1 MEDRAEAEKQKN
13 LGNDFYKKKKFP
25 EAIQHYSSAIE
36 LHPEELNYF
45 TNLAAV
51 YLEIKEYER
60 AIEQC
65 DHAINKARE
74 SGNYD
79 FVKMGKALARKANC
93 LFKMDKLDESIAIYN
108 EALLEHNNYDI
119 KEAKKKVE
127 KHKKELED
135 KAYINPEI
143 AEQHKIK
150 GNDLFQGGKFV
161 DALKEYDEAV
171 KRDPTNKA
179 LYSNRSACL
188 LKLMDPVR
196 ALKDAEYCIKL
207 DGKFVKGWARKGTAH
222 QQMKEYHKALDA
234 FKEGLKIEPGN
245 KDCIEGGRRTTE
257 LI

>member
-1 MEDRAEAEKQKN
+1 
-13 LGNDFYKKKKFP
+13 
-25 EAIQHYSSAIE
+25 
-36 LHPEELNYF
+36 
-45 TNLAAV
+45 
-51 YLEIKEYER
+51 
-60 AIEQC
+60 
-65 DHAINKARE
+65 
-74 SGNYD
+74 
-79 FVKMGKALARKANC
+79 MG
-93 LFKMDKLDESIAIYN
+93 KLDESIAIYN

-127 KHKKELED
+127 KFKKEHED

-150 GNDLFQGGKFV
+150 GNDLFQAGKFV

-171 KRDPTNKA
+171 KRDPINKA

-222 QQMKEYHKALDA
+222 Q
-234 FKEGLKIEPGN
+234 
-245 KDCIEGGRRTTE
+245 
-257 LI
+257 